1 MKRVLAQ
8 EKDHCEWMSKDS
20 EIEGMGQGEEMGKRT
35 NKKLQEYVIRS
46 HLIPSFYVF
55 PSLYIRAYFCTVI
68 ITSVIIA
75 YI

>member
-8 EKDHCEWMSKDS
+8 EKDRCEWMSKDS